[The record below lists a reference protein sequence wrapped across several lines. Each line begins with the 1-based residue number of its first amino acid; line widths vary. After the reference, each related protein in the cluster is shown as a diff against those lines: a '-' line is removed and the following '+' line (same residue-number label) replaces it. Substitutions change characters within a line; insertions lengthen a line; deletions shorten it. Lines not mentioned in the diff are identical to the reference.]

1 MVLVPAGHGRA
12 RRCAKRDETR
22 SRIAPRSAAHAPQR
36 IVSVAVVWN
45 PACRHH
51 YGGAGHP
58 ERPQRFEVVL
68 EALRRPELAPLVTW
82 VEAPPPPRAAIERV
96 HPARYI
102 DMLEAL
108 AARGGGALDADTLLG
123 PRSLESVLAC
133 AGVSLA
139 AVEQGLQGG
148 TAFGATRPPGHH
160 ALAERGMGFCFLNS
174 VVLAARHAQALGC
187 ARVLIVDWDV
197 HHGNGT
203 QALVEHD
210 PSIRYVSLHQYPW
223 YPGTGAAEERGV
235 GNVFNVPRPGGLP
248 RAVYVRDFL
257 AGVDAALAQWSPD
270 ILLVSAGF
278 DSLAGDPLGESN
290 PQPDDIVH
298 CTEALRRRMGTP
310 PIGGA

>member
-1 MVLVPAGHGRA
+1 
-12 RRCAKRDETR
+12 
-22 SRIAPRSAAHAPQR
+22 
-36 IVSVAVVWN
+36 VSVAVVWN

-278 DSLAGDPLGESN
+278 DSLAGDPLGEFTL
-290 PQPDDIVH
+290 QPDDIVQW
-298 CTEALRRRMGTP
+298 TEALRRRMGTR
-310 PIGGA
+310 PIVGVLEGGYRLDSLAAGVVAFVRALS